1 MNKVDIAFMTDYGQ
15 SYGKGL
21 EIKNIASESLEKK
34 VLGRV
39 YLRNKSKI
47 KDKTY
52 SYQENVF
59 LFGSFFFRILTAVQ
73 KYLFASFRAR
83 YWQELLF
90 DFLVSIKINETKSSN
105 FFYGVPRLKM
115 SFKKAKELGHT
126 TILHAAE
133 MNATE
138 NIKILNNLYGN
149 NKKPSIWDSALLER
163 SCQTYK
169 YVDYVIAHS
178 EEAMKSYIRNGFD
191 ESNVFIT
198 PMGFDRNIISK
209 KELYS
214 SKGKTK
220 FLYVG
225 NVTKMKGVHL
235 ILDAWDKIDS
245 SQAEL
250 HICGSIYEDMEIL
263 IDKYISEYPNIY
275 FHGYVNPS
283 DWFKKCDV
291 FIFPSLSEGFSRVVV
306 EAAASG
312 IAVVVSE
319 VSTDKGLF
327 DEGENGFV
335 IKASSSEISSKID
348 FLIGEFAM
356 IKKIGMRSA
365 QDFSSLTWASFGKK
379 TADILIEIIE
389 RNKNKY

>member
-39 YLRNKSKI
+39 YLRNKSTI

-52 SYQENVF
+52 SFQESVF
-59 LFGSFFFRILTAVQ
+59 IFGSFFFRILTAVQ
-73 KYLFASFRAR
+73 KYLFVSFRAR
-83 YWQELLF
+83 YWQEVLF
-90 DFLVSIKINETKSSN
+90 DFLVSIKINKTKSNN

-115 SFKKAKELGHT
+115 SFKKAKELGYT

-138 NIKILNNLYGN
+138 NIKILNNLYGKS
-149 NKKPSIWDSALLER
+149 KKPSIWDSSLLER

-178 EEAMKSYIRNGFD
+178 EESVKSYIRDGFD
-191 ESNVFIT
+191 ERNVFIT
-198 PMGFDRNIISK
+198 PMGFDSNIISK
-209 KELYS
+209 KEVYS
-214 SKGKTK
+214 SEGKTK

-235 ILDAWDKIDS
+235 ILDAWDKINS
-245 SQAEL
+245 SKAEL

-283 DWFKKCDV
+283 DWFKKCDI

-319 VSTDKGLF
+319 VSTDTRLF

-335 IKASSSEISSKID
+335 IKASSSEISSKIN

-365 QDFSSLTWASFGKK
+365 EDFSSLTWASFGKK
-379 TADILIEIIE
+379 TSDILIEIIE